1 MLDVYGGMFTKQLL
15 FLLIVLALIAG
26 SLFTV
31 FTFLATMSFGG
42 ALGLVLFLLVTA
54 LLIAGYIL
62 GFVVLAFLAILF
74 LTNYW
79 SRRSK

>member
-1 MLDVYGGMFTKQLL
+1 MLDAYGSMFTKQLL
-15 FLLIVLALIAG
+15 FLLVILALIAG
-26 SLFTV
+26 SLFTI

-54 LLIAGYIL
+54 LVVAGYVL
-62 GFVVLAFLAILF
+62 GFMVLAFLAILV